1 MDEIIELIKKYY
13 ENNKVAPN
21 HEKVPVS
28 GKVYDEA
35 ELINLVK
42 ASLEGWWTDGKWVNL
57 FEAKLKKFLDIPY
70 LLSVNSGSSANLVAL
85 STLTSKKLGSKRIK
99 KDDEII
105 TVAAGFPT
113 TVNPIIQ
120 LGCIPV
126 FVDVELSTYNVKVE
140 DVEKT
145 ITGKTK
151 AIMIAHS
158 LGNPF
163 NIEKIRE
170 ICDKHNLWLIED
182 NCDALG
188 SKYDDKYTGTF
199 GDIATC
205 SFYPAHHIT
214 TAEGGAVFT
223 KDPLLYKIA
232 KSIRDWGRDCWCD
245 TGKDNT
251 CGKRF
256 SWKLGNL
263 PRGYDHK
270 YIYSEL
276 GYNLK
281 MTDLQAAIG
290 VAQMDKLDPFI
301 KKRKENFDYLY
312 KKLKEFREYFI
323 LPKATKDSDPAWFG
337 FLLTIKKDIDRHDLL
352 QYLNKKGIATR
363 LLFSG
368 NIIKQPYFVDYDIKY
383 RVIGNLKNTDIIM
396 NKTFWVGIYPG
407 LDKKHLDHVYNTIKD
422 YVKNNVQK

>member
-13 ENNKVAPN
+13 EKNKVSN
-21 HEKVPVS
+21 NYEKVPVS

-42 ASLEGWWTDGKWVNL
+42 VSLEGWWTDGPWVNE
-57 FEAKLKKFLDIPY
+57 FEAKLKKILDIPY

-85 STLTSKKLGSKRIK
+85 STLTSKKLGDKRIK

-120 LGCIPV
+120 VGCIPV

-140 DVEKT
+140 NVEKA
-145 ITGKTK
+145 ITDKTK

-188 SKYDDKYTGTF
+188 SKYNNEYTGTF

-263 PRGYDHK
+263 PKGYDHK

-281 MTDLQAAIG
+281 MTDLEASIG
-290 VAQMDKLDPFI
+290 VAQIDKLNSFI

-312 KKLKEFREYFI
+312 TKLKEFEEYFI
-323 LPKATKDSDPAWFG
+323 LPKATENSDPAWFG
-337 FLLTIKKDIDRHDLL
+337 FLLTIKKDINRHDLL
-352 QYLNKKGIATR
+352 RYLNKNGIATR

-368 NIIKQPYFVDYDIKY
+368 NIIKQPYFVDYDINY
-383 RVIGNLKNTDIIM
+383 RVIGDLKNTDIIM

-407 LDKKHLDHVYNTIKD
+407 LDKKHLDYVYNTIKN